1 MTTVPTSFFKHRG
14 VRVDVKGLHK
24 NYRMGPEEVHALRE
38 TDWQIEKGS
47 AVAIMG
53 PSGCGKTTLLNLLG
67 GVDRPSGGTIK
78 IDSDDLTTMNERGL
92 EKHRLLHVGFVF
104 QFFNLIPSI
113 TASENLELPMVMAGV
128 PDKECHERARTL
140 LGMVGLEAKGQKR
153 PEELSGGEQ
162 QRVAI
167 ALALANDP
175 ALILADEPT
184 GNLDTTN
191 AGAIAKLLRTLA
203 TDYGKTVIMVS
214 HDPKTVEHFPTVY
227 SMRDGQFVK
236 AA

>member
-1 MTTVPTSFFKHRG
+1 MFEHKGVAVQIDGLSKLYRTSA
-14 VRVDVKGLHK
+14 
-24 NYRMGPEEVHALRE
+24 EEVHALRE
-38 TDWQIEKGS
+38 SSWEVRKGE

-67 GVDRPSGGTIK
+67 GVDRPTTGRIL
-78 IDSDDLTTMNERGL
+78 IDGQDLTAMTERAL
-92 EKHRLLHVGFVF
+92 EAHRLRRVGFVF

-113 TASENLELPMVMAGV
+113 TAFENLELPMVMAGV
-128 PDKECHERARTL
+128 PEADCRDRARKL
-140 LGMVGLEAKGQKR
+140 LGLVGLEAKGEKR

-184 GNLDTTN
+184 GNLDSTN
-191 AGAIAKLLRTLA
+191 AAAIAKLLKSLA
-203 TDYGKTVIMVS
+203 VDHGKTVIMVS
-214 HDPKTVEHFPTVY
+214 HDPKTVEVFPTVHG
-227 SMRDGQFVK
+227 MRDGRVVD
-236 AA
+236 